1 MKVDSRMTTA
11 LLRKNPAAPG
21 KRCLRAAGVIMT
33 TLAVLLSAGLLIA
46 VTGCGSKAGVSQ
58 NQYEQVQ
65 KGMTLDQVEGL
76 LGQPDRSHRTG
87 PTNNPNIIWY
97 YNKSEAEGLVK
108 ISFLNA
114 MVDNLSPYDLSVNLD
129 E

>member
-1 MKVDSRMTTA
+1 MTPF
-11 LLRKNPAAPG
+11 LLTNNEEARNWHHLPAAG
-21 KRCLRAAGVIMT
+21 AILF
-33 TLAVLLSAGLLIA
+33 TLAVFASVVVMILVA
-46 VTGCGSKAGVSQ
+46 GCGAKAGISQ
-58 NQYEQVQ
+58 SQYEQVQ
-65 KGMTLDQVEGL
+65 KGMTLDQVESL

-97 YNKSEAEGLVK
+97 FNKSEAEGLVR

-114 MVDNLSPYDLSVNLD
+114 TVDNLSPYDLNVNLD

>member
-1 MKVDSRMTTA
+1 
-11 LLRKNPAAPG
+11 
-21 KRCLRAAGVIMT
+21 
-33 TLAVLLSAGLLIA
+33 LIA
-46 VTGCGSKAGVSQ
+46 VTSCGSKAGISQ
-58 NQYEQVQ
+58 SQYEQVQ

-97 YNKSEAEGLVK
+97 YNKSEAEGLVR
-108 ISFLNA
+108 IGFLDA
-114 MVDNLSPYDLSVNLD
+114 KVDSLSPYDLSVNLD

>member
-1 MKVDSRMTTA
+1 MTPLHPRGINA
-11 LLRKNPAAPG
+11 AAPG
-21 KRCLRAAGVIMT
+21 RRGLRAAGLVITVLALLIM
-33 TLAVLLSAGLLIA
+33 AVLLVI
-46 VTGCGSKAGVSQ
+46 VTGCGSEAGISQ
-58 NQYEQVQ
+58 SQYEQVQ

-97 YNKSEAEGLVK
+97 YNKSEAEGLVR
-108 ISFLNA
+108 ISFINA
-114 MVDNLSPYDLSVNLD
+114 LVDNLSPYDLSVNLD

>member
-1 MKVDSRMTTA
+1 MTPQILNNNIHSRSQHH
-11 LLRKNPAAPG
+11 LP
-21 KRCLRAAGVIMT
+21 AAGVILITMAI
-33 TLAVLLSAGLLIA
+33 LASVFAMVMVA
-46 VTGCGSKAGVSQ
+46 GCGSKAGISQ
-58 NQYEQVQ
+58 SQYEQVQ

-97 YNKSEAEGLVK
+97 FNKSEAEGLVR

-114 MVDNLSPYDLSVNLD
+114 TVDSLSPYDLSVNLD